1 MREPKV
7 YESYKA
13 HNTYKTLILNPY
25 SFLLYSAGVMPVSRL
40 KKMPGTTVMGQGKKT
55 THLTVSTLAA
65 TDFKTA
71 F

>member
-1 MREPKV
+1 
-7 YESYKA
+7 
-13 HNTYKTLILNPY
+13 
-25 SFLLYSAGVMPVSRL
+25 MPVSRL